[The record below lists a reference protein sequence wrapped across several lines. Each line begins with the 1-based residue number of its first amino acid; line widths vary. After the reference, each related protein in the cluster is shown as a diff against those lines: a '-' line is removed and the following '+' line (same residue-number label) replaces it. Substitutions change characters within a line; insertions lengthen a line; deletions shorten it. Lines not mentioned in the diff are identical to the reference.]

1 MTAQLLDVSHKLV
14 DTKIYMSAKLKD
26 LKCVSSSFTK
36 TLQMAEIQKSEWSK
50 DTQTSL
56 TVIKLNQINYRN
68 LVKH

>member
-36 TLQMAEIQKSEWSK
+36 TLQMAEIQKSE
-50 DTQTSL
+50 
-56 TVIKLNQINYRN
+56 
-68 LVKH
+68 